1 MSEMAVFLESAC
13 DRRSTVDVVYDE
25 ILGRIVRGELEVGNP
40 IKGACVASELG
51 TSRTPVAKA
60 IERLCTEGLLSQE
73 HNHRAV
79 VAAGA
84 ERWFMNLHA
93 VRILLEPS
101 AAAAAAGSL
110 KQPVLQRLR
119 SLAETFD
126 QRKETT
132 RREAAFQFDHELH
145 VSIADASGNL
155 LMKSI
160 IRKCMSYKRF
170 AYNNPNDPIERLER
184 SHREHL
190 EILLAIEH
198 GDRDMASAAMSF
210 HLRSTVATLPESH
223 VV

>member
-1 MSEMAVFLESAC
+1 MGDMVAIPRSAR
-13 DRRSTVDVVYDE
+13 DQRSSVDVVYDE
-25 ILGRIVRGELEVGNP
+25 ILGRIVRGELEVGSP
-40 IKGACVASELG
+40 IKGSSVASELG

-84 ERWFMNLHA
+84 ERWFMNLHE
-93 VRILLEPS
+93 VRILLEP
-101 AAAAAAGSL
+101 AAAASAAGTL
-110 KQPVLQRLR
+110 TQAVLQRLH
-119 SLAETFD
+119 SLATAFHQSDESA
-126 QRKETT
+126 K
-132 RREAAFQFDHELH
+132 REAAFQFDYELH

-155 LMKSI
+155 LAKSI

-170 AYNNPNDPIERLER
+170 AYSNPDDPIERLER

-210 HLRSTVATLPESH
+210 HLHSTVTTLRDRH